1 MPVLTARSSTIFV
14 ATADDTRVYRS
25 LQELPADLRQRLEAT
40 TRSHNSAT
48 ILIADKRGR
57 EELVRALQG
66 LPSQVQCRLAQT
78 VHARRERKIQK
89 RLPPRFMQ
97 LLRRWLDFLVPFA
110 VGASVWYLA
119 VSLHH

>member
-1 MPVLTARSSTIFV
+1 MTARSSTIFV
-14 ATADDTRVYRS
+14 ATEDDTKVYRS
-25 LQELPADLRQRLEAT
+25 LEEVPAPIRLKLDAS

-66 LPSQVQCRLAQT
+66 LPSRVECRLAQA
-78 VHARRERKIQK
+78 VHARRKKNVRG
-89 RLPPRFMQ
+89 RLHSRPMYSF
-97 LLRRWLDFLVPFA
+97 RRWLDFLVPFA

-119 VSLHH
+119 VSLHR